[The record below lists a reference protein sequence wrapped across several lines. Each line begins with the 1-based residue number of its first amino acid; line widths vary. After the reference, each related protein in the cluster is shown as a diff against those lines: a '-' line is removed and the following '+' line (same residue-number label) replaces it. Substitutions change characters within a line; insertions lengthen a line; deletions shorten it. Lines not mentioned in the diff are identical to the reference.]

1 MAMEILS
8 NFSSIYCFIAFVIG
22 AVFMLIAVCVVAMGK
37 TKEPKVRFYVK
48 RDMWGFELW
57 MEDPRGLWHFILYIT
72 SGDDYFIDTKSFEDM
87 DYDEIR
93 KVNLMED

>member
-1 MAMEILS
+1 MEILS
-8 NFSSIYCFIAFVIG
+8 NFVSIYCYISFVIG
-22 AVFMLIAVCVVAMGK
+22 AVFMFIAVCVVAMGK

-48 RDMWGFELW
+48 RDTWGFELW

-72 SGDDYFIDTKSFEDM
+72 SSDDYFIDTKSFEDM

-93 KVNLMED
+93 KVNLIED